1 MQLEGITWHAIT
13 LQADQF
19 GPTKKLLT
27 EVFGLTPAIEEDGWT
42 LFPMSNGTILDLY
55 APQAIPAYG
64 YNDCGIVFGF
74 RVEDIEAASEELAEA
89 GCELL
94 GEITRIEDMNYRY
107 RHFKGPD
114 GRATGSTSRRSSLGP
129 SSCPCLP
136 KCVEGVFSEVRM
148 VHQQK
153 QAV

>member
-1 MQLEGITWHAIT
+1 MHVEGITWHAIT

-19 GPTKKLLT
+19 GATKKLLT
-27 EVFGLTPAIEEDGWT
+27 DVFGLTPAIEEDGWT

-94 GEITRIEDMNYRY
+94 GEITRIEQMNYAY

-114 GRATGSTSRRSSLGP
+114 GRVYGIN
-129 SSCPCLP
+129 
-136 KCVEGVFSEVRM
+136 E
-148 VHQQK
+148 QK
-153 QAV
+153 K

>member
-1 MQLEGITWHAIT
+1 MYQWKATAHSLYERQEGDNDARRRHNLARIT

-19 GPTKKLLT
+19 GATKKLLT

-42 LFPMSNGTILDLY
+42 LFPMSNGTMLDLY

-64 YNDCGIVFGF
+64 YNHCGIVFGF

-114 GRATGSTSRRSSLGP
+114 GRVYGIN
-129 SSCPCLP
+129 
-136 KCVEGVFSEVRM
+136 E
-148 VHQQK
+148 QK
-153 QAV
+153 K

>member
-1 MQLEGITWHAIT
+1 MYQWKATAHSLYERQEGDNAMHVEGITWHAIT

-19 GPTKKLLT
+19 GATKKLLK

-55 APQAIPAYG
+55 APQAISAYG

-114 GRATGSTSRRSSLGP
+114 GRVYGIN
-129 SSCPCLP
+129 
-136 KCVEGVFSEVRM
+136 E
-148 VHQQK
+148 QK
-153 QAV
+153 K

>member
-1 MQLEGITWHAIT
+1 M
-13 LQADQF
+13 
-19 GPTKKLLT
+19 
-27 EVFGLTPAIEEDGWT
+27 FGLTAAIEEEGWT
-42 LFPMSNGTILDLY
+42 LFAMSNGTILDLY

-114 GRATGSTSRRSSLGP
+114 GRVYGIN
-129 SSCPCLP
+129 
-136 KCVEGVFSEVRM
+136 E
-148 VHQQK
+148 QK
-153 QAV
+153 K